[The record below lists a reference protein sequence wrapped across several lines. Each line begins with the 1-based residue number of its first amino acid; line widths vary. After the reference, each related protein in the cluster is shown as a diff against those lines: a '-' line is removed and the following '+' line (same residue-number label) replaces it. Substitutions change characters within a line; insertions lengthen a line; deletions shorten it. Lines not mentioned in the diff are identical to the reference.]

1 VVAVVE
7 RTILRLLKLV
17 DQVVARLDILQRILF
32 PALLLLLVKVM
43 RVVMGLSE
51 LHKSVEVE
59 VVLAQLDLME
69 LLEEQVEMVVQD

>member
-32 PALLLLLVKVM
+32 PVLLLPLVKAM

>member
-32 PALLLLLVKVM
+32 PALLPQLVKAM
-43 RVVMGLSE
+43 LVVMGLSE

-69 LLEEQVEMVVQD
+69 LLEEQAEMVVQD

>member
-1 VVAVVE
+1 MVVVVE

-17 DQVVARLDILQRILF
+17 DQVVKAML
-32 PALLLLLVKVM
+32 
-43 RVVMGLSE
+43 VVMGLSE

-69 LLEEQVEMVVQD
+69 LLEEQAEMVVQD

>member
-1 VVAVVE
+1 VVVVVE

-17 DQVVARLDILQRILF
+17 DQVVDRLDMFQQILF
-32 PALLLLLVKVM
+32 PALLPQLVKAM
-43 RVVMGLSE
+43 LVVMGLSE

>member
-1 VVAVVE
+1 VVVVVE

-17 DQVVARLDILQRILF
+17 DQVVDRLDMFQQILF
-32 PALLLLLVKVM
+32 PVLLLPLVKAM
-43 RVVMGLSE
+43 RVGMGLLE

-69 LLEEQVEMVVQD
+69 LLEEQAEMVVQD

>member
-1 VVAVVE
+1 MVVVVE

-17 DQVVARLDILQRILF
+17 DQVVARLGILLRILF
-32 PALLLLLVKVM
+32 PVLLLPLVKVM
-43 RVVMGLSE
+43 LVVMGLSE

>member
-1 VVAVVE
+1 MVVVVE

-17 DQVVARLDILQRILF
+17 DQVVARLDILQRILC